1 MNTTLHLPFGM
12 ELSHNNSIYIVL
24 FQNFHC
30 FFVHASLSMI
40 FVHAS
45 LSLDLLGVNTRP
57 DLLWITALF
66 TVPFSFALPCYLI
79 HVGNWTEWSAIWTE
93 IKRVITKFVITSLTR
108 FQSKLARYEVQF
120 PLYYIHFEILNIF
133 ASRKCFCLQK
143 THLRY
148 SPHSNNK
155 RTRCFAYNTLKIL
168 QKC

>member
-1 MNTTLHLPFGM
+1 VGAPPLSLPMPLIEIISRVALVPLYSMNTTLHLPFGM

-79 HVGNWTEWSAIWTE
+79 HIGNWVECNLDWNQTRDYKICNHKFDFSPNLHD
-93 IKRVITKFVITSLTR
+93 TKFN
-108 FQSKLARYEVQF
+108 F
-120 PLYYIHFEILNIF
+120 HFIIF
-133 ASRKCFCLQK
+133 
-143 THLRY
+143 
-148 SPHSNNK
+148 
-155 RTRCFAYNTLKIL
+155 TLKS
-168 QKC
+168 